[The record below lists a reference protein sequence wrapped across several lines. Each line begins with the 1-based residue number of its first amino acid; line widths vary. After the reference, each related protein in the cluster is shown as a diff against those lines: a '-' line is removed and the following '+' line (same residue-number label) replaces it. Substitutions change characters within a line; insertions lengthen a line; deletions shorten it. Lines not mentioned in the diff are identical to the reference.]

1 MLINFAGWDSLCI
14 FANGNH
20 ALLPGSAD
28 DRAFRRMLSPLKRFG
43 KIVRDNGQ
51 TNAHVWYVVI
61 YYYHIR
67 RELLSII

>member
-1 MLINFAGWDSLCI
+1 MSASL
-14 FANGNH
+14 G
-20 ALLPGSAD
+20 GTD

-51 TNAHVWYVVI
+51 TNAHVWYVVF
-61 YYYHIR
+61 YYYHIW